1 MKRIRALRIITRYIK
16 GGADRN
22 VCHSINALLKTGRYE
37 IDLIAGRDSDRDFLK
52 QFNNVRIHLL
62 DSLVRDISPMND
74 LKALWQIYR
83 IVKRNRY
90 RIVHTH
96 TAKAGFLGR
105 IAAQKAN
112 APCVIHGV
120 HGVTFHSNLPWMRN
134 QLYTALER
142 WAGRRTDCFVS
153 VGEELTQVYLE
164 AGVGRPEQYRLIRSG
179 MELERF
185 LEAGQNRAQ
194 IRSEMRRHLG
204 FQDNHIVIGLVGR
217 LEPPKGCHAFLDAA
231 AKLSQTRPN
240 ARFLIAGDGSLRGQL
255 QERARRNGL
264 NNTVRFAGYRN
275 DIHHVMA
282 SLDAL
287 AICSTI
293 EGLPQV
299 AVQAAAVGIP
309 IAAFRAVGVSEVVK
323 DGVNGYT
330 VDIGDTEALTER
342 LSEFAAD
349 LETAQQM
356 GLKGRQIVGGEWTIA
371 CQQAKTV
378 ELYEEMERRFLA
390 ADDA

>member
-22 VCHSINALLKTGRYE
+22 VYHSINALLKTGRYE

-83 IVKRNRY
+83 IVKQNRY

-120 HGVTFHSNLPWMRN
+120 HGVTFHPNLPWMRN
-134 QLYTALER
+134 QLYMALER

-153 VGEELTQVYLE
+153 VGKELTQVYLE

-185 LEAGQNRAQ
+185 IEAGQNRAQ
-194 IRSEMRRHLG
+194 IRSEMRRSLG
-204 FQDNHIVIGLVGR
+204 FEDDHILIGLVGR
-217 LEPPKGCHAFLDAA
+217 LEPVKGCHAFLDAA

-240 ARFLIAGDGSLRGQL
+240 ARFLIVGDGSLRGQL

-264 NNTVRFAGYRN
+264 HKTTRFAGYRN

-309 IAAFRAVGVSEVVK
+309 IAAFRAVGVSEAVK

-330 VDIGDTEALTER
+330 VEIGDTEALTER
-342 LSEFAAD
+342 LSQIAAD
-349 LETAQQM
+349 LETARKM
-356 GLKGRQIVGGEWTIA
+356 GLKGRKIVGSEWTIA

-390 ADDA
+390 ADDT